1 MNHKYLKAIECLAEI
16 IVEQENELKYRK
28 YEIDNLKEKIKK
40 FELEVSNRKEIVWKI
55 NFKKKICF
63 S

>member
-40 FELEVSNRKEIVWKI
+40 FELEVSNRKEIV
-55 NFKKKICF
+55 
-63 S
+63 